1 MAKIVF
7 TGLEQRVQNDLGR
20 VLGDEGHEV
29 QSMDSG
35 FFRLLDAS
43 RVAVQDAGHFEGADA
58 VFCNG
63 DCPGYALVLRQI
75 RDLRPNLPIVV
86 VTRLPESEKWLNA
99 LEEGADDYCS
109 APFEAIQVRW
119 ILSAV
124 MSRGTLRSEA

>member
-20 VLGDEGHEV
+20 VLADEGHEV
-29 QSMDSG
+29 
-35 FFRLLDAS
+35 
-43 RVAVQDAGHFEGADA
+43 AVRDAGHFEDADA

-63 DCPGYALVLRQI
+63 DCPTYASVMRRI

-86 VTRLPESEKWLNA
+86 VTRLPESDKWLNA

-109 APFEAIQVRW
+109 APFESIQVRW

-124 MSRGTLRSEA
+124 MSRGTQ

>member
-7 TGLEQRVQNDLGR
+7 TGLEQRVQTDLGR

-29 QSMDSG
+29 T
-35 FFRLLDAS
+35 
-43 RVAVQDAGHFEGADA
+43 VEDAGDFDGADA

-63 DCPGYALVLRQI
+63 DCPTYPLILRQI
-75 RDLRPNLPIVV
+75 RDLRPGLPIVV
-86 VTRLPESEKWLNA
+86 VTRVPESDKWLSA
-99 LEEGADDYCS
+99 LEAGADDYCS

-124 MSRGTLRSEA
+124 MSRGASRSAS